1 MHKDFPAI
9 AMKVMTDTLTAFPQ
23 PAFLSVSDLEAVC
36 KTDDYGVI
44 GSTMDAL
51 ESMGYLFVTS
61 TCRESDKQTLWITR
75 LTEKG
80 LRFVYAGDTPLN
92 ALLTRRA

>member
-9 AMKVMTDTLTAFPQ
+9 AMKVMTDTLAQFPL
-23 PAFLSVSDLEAVC
+23 PAFLSASELEAVC
-36 KTDDYGVI
+36 ETEDHAVI

-51 ESMGYLFVTS
+51 EAMDYLYVTT
-61 TCRESDKQTLWITR
+61 TCRESDEETLWITR